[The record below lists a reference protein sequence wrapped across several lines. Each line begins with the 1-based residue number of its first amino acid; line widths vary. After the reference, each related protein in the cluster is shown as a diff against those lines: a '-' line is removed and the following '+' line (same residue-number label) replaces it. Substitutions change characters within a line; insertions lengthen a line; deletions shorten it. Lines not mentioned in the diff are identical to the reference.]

1 MYYMYFLTKEI
12 GEFDLNNITGILAS
26 IIFVFLIIG
35 VASLIKKLNILSNEG
50 SRKFIHISV
59 SNWWIIAMIFFDNN
73 ISAAI
78 VPGLFVIINYISYK
92 KQIFNAM
99 ERDGSKKDLGTVYYA
114 LSLLILS
121 LITFKNKELSYIG
134 ALGILIM
141 GYGDGFAAIVGVNFG
156 NHKFK
161 ILGNNKSIEG
171 SLAMF
176 AFSFMVS
183 IIILYIFNP
192 VNILLFSFML
202 ALLST
207 ALELFSPLGLDNLT
221 VPLGSAM
228 FFYIILLLQV

>member
-1 MYYMYFLTKEI
+1 M
-12 GEFDLNNITGILAS
+12 NNIIGILIS
-26 IIFVFLIIG
+26 IVFVFLIIG
-35 VASLIKKLNILSNEG
+35 IASFLKKMNILDMEG
-50 SRKFIHISV
+50 SRKFIHIGV

-99 ERDGSKKDLGTVYYA
+99 ERDGSRKDLGTVYYA
-114 LSLLILS
+114 ISLLILS
-121 LITFKNKELSYIG
+121 LTTFNNKELSYIG

-141 GYGDGFAAIVGVNFG
+141 GYGDGFAAIVGTSFGKHRFKIFG
-156 NHKFK
+156 NH
-161 ILGNNKSIEG
+161 KSIEG
-171 SLAMF
+171 SLTMF
-176 AFSFMVS
+176 LFSFIVS

-192 VNILLFSFML
+192 VSILFFSFTL

-207 ALELFSPLGLDNLT
+207 ILELFSPIGLDNLT

-228 FFYIILLLQV
+228 FFYIMTLL

>member
-1 MYYMYFLTKEI
+1 M
-12 GEFDLNNITGILAS
+12 NNITGILIS

-35 VASLIKKLNILSNEG
+35 AASFMKKLNILSMEG
-50 SRKFIHISV
+50 SRKFIHIGV

-114 LSLLILS
+114 ISLLVLS
-121 LITFKNKELSYIG
+121 IITFKNKEFAYIG

-141 GYGDGFAAIVGVNFG
+141 GYGDGFAAIIGTKYG
-156 NHKFK
+156 KHKFK
-161 ILGNNKSIEG
+161 IFGNDKTIEG

-176 AFSFMVS
+176 LCSFLVS
-183 IIILYIFNP
+183 IVILYIFNP
-192 VNILLFSFML
+192 VNVLLFSFIL
-202 ALLST
+202 AFVST
-207 ALELFSPLGLDNLT
+207 VLELLSPLGLDNLT
-221 VPLGSAM
+221 VPLGSAI
-228 FFYIILLLQV
+228 FFYMILLY

>member
-1 MYYMYFLTKEI
+1 M
-12 GEFDLNNITGILAS
+12 NNIVGILVS

-35 VASLIKKLNILSNEG
+35 MASLMKKSNILSKEG
-50 SRKFIHISV
+50 SRKFIHIGV
-59 SNWWIIAMIFFDNN
+59 SNWWIIAMAFFDNN

-78 VPGLFVIINYISYK
+78 VPGFFVIINYISYK

-121 LITFKNKELSYIG
+121 LMTFKDKELSYIG

-141 GYGDGFAAIVGVNFG
+141 GYGDGFAAIIGVSLG
-156 NHKFK
+156 KHKFK
-161 ILGNNKSIEG
+161 ILGNDKSIEG
-171 SLAMF
+171 SLVMF
-176 AFSFMVS
+176 IFSFIVS
-183 IIILYIFNP
+183 ITILYIFNP
-192 VNILLFSFML
+192 VNILLSSFLL

-228 FFYIILLLQV
+228 FLYIILLLQI